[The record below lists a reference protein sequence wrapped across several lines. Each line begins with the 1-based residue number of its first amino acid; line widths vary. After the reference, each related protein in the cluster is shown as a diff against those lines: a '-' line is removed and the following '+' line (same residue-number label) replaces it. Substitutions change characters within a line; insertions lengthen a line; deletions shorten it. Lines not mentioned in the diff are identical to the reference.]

1 MNNGSNKTK
10 CSLILIDKAKH
21 SSDEAKTHTLFFFF
35 EERRKRRKKTRIC
48 IKSIFGDE
56 NLILAITFLTSMTTS
71 IIC

>member
-21 SSDEAKTHTLFFFF
+21 SSDEAKHILFSFSLKKDGK
-35 EERRKRRKKTRIC
+35 EEKKTRIC